1 VFPHIA
7 GPELDTLAERAERL
21 SFSAGEVI
29 IAEGEA
35 ADRFYVIEEG
45 EVAVSRQSSE
55 GDEIE
60 LATLGPGQ
68 FFGEVGLLA
77 ETRRTATVRAIDDV
91 KLLGLS
97 WQEFKA
103 TLEES
108 DSTERGFSEIVQE
121 RLAQTS

>member
-1 VFPHIA
+1 
-7 GPELDTLAERAERL
+7 
-21 SFSAGEVI
+21 VI
-29 IAEGEA
+29 IAEGDA

>member
-1 VFPHIA
+1 
-7 GPELDTLAERAERL
+7 
-21 SFSAGEVI
+21 
-29 IAEGEA
+29 
-35 ADRFYVIEEG
+35 
-45 EVAVSRQSSE
+45 
-55 GDEIE
+55 
-60 LATLGPGQ
+60 
-68 FFGEVGLLA
+68 
-77 ETRRTATVRAIDDV
+77 VRAIDDV

>member
-1 VFPHIA
+1 V
-7 GPELDTLAERAERL
+7 

-29 IAEGEA
+29 IAEGDS

-45 EVAVSRQSSE
+45 EVAVSRQSPE

-77 ETRRTATVRAIDDV
+77 ETRRTATVRAIGDV
-91 KLLGLS
+91 KLLALS
-97 WQEFKA
+97 WQEFKE

-108 DSTERGFSEIVQE
+108 DRAERGFSEIVQE
-121 RLAQTS
+121 RLAPTS